1 MKKLLFCF
9 ALMGS
14 VLSAENEPPPAEFSM
29 PMQPAKVQLEK
40 AMRIKFEV
48 SEEDVTTYGLSKP
61 QIYNE
66 ITTRLALAGVQ
77 IKENQ
82 KLPELVLRIKVIQ
95 ADRAVAAFVQMGFM
109 EPASLLRNQSIVQ
122 ALTWSQ
128 ATMLSCA
135 KEDLQK
141 QVQQV
146 VVQMINSFILDYQKA
161 FVS

>member
-1 MKKLLFCF
+1 M
-9 ALMGS
+9 
-14 VLSAENEPPPAEFSM
+14 
-29 PMQPAKVQLEK
+29 
-40 AMRIKFEV
+40 
-48 SEEDVTTYGLSKP
+48 SEEDVSAYGLSKS

-82 KLPELVLRIKVIQ
+82 NLPELVLRIKVIQ
-95 ADRAVAAFVQMGFM
+95 ADRAVAAFIQMGYM
-109 EPASLLRNQSIVQ
+109 EPATLLRNQSVVQ
-122 ALTWSQ
+122 SLTWSQ

-146 VVQMINSFILDYQKA
+146 IIQMSNAFIMDYQKTFA
-161 FVS
+161 QS